1 MKRILVLTILI
12 LSLFIIKIP
21 KYIELNNLAI
31 IESMGV
37 NYSKGNY
44 YVYLR
49 EIIPYKNDQGVS
61 YKYKYYNFNSNSI
74 DGSILNIEKKINKKI
89 YLKKLKLIII
99 NKKQSKKI
107 KKNID
112 YKAKNYIYTNKNI
125 KKVIREKS
133 NY

>member
-1 MKRILVLTILI
+1 MKRIFVLTILI

-49 EIIPYKNDQGVS
+49 EIIPYKDDQGVS
-61 YKYKYYNFNSNSI
+61 YRYKYYNSNSNSI
-74 DGSILNIEKKINKKI
+74 DGSILNIEKKINKKV

-112 YKAKNYIYTNKNI
+112 YKAKNYIYTNKNT